1 MRITRSL
8 SMGRAGL
15 TALGVGA
22 IALLSVACVPPPA
35 PPTTTIPPGGT
46 TTTTTSVTYACAGAG
61 IIGPGGAS
69 PVGPIADQVTS
80 VAITMPNSATVGTPF
95 TVGVNVG
102 NLNLAAAPS
111 FINLNGAGV
120 VASIV
125 VPGANA
131 NATTPANNFV
141 GNGASIDL
149 AATST
154 TATAASAGSKTVTVG
169 AINILSGSTGFTCT
183 PVGAVA
189 SASVN
194 AS

>member
-15 TALGVGA
+15 TALGVGV
-22 IALLSVACVPPPA
+22 IALLSVACAPPP
-35 PPTTTIPPGGT
+35 PPPPPPGGT

-69 PVGPIADQVTS
+69 PVGPIANQVTS